1 MRKLSHLGALRVFEA
16 AARRL
21 SFKKAAAELHVTP
34 AAVSHQI
41 KLLEEALGTSL
52 FERGTRK
59 VRLTAAG
66 HRLYPTL
73 RDGFDSFERAI
84 DAVKRSHEA
93 KTATLSSTVAF
104 IAKRVAP
111 RVGSFTESFPE
122 WTLRLDATNKV
133 VDLDAEADAAIRY
146 GTGEYRDLI
155 VETLFQDVFAPV
167 CTPTLAA
174 AAREDLRQV
183 PLIHFEWGQAAR
195 DHELAPVWR
204 NWLNR
209 AGRHDVDSQAGLS
222 FTDEIHAV
230 QATIAGQGIGLLSLT
245 LVAEE
250 LASGTLVQP
259 FELTLE
265 SYKYSLVYSQRAA
278 ERPATRVLR
287 EWVRSQF
294 GGGLSLFPRQSS

>member
-1 MRKLSHLGALRVFEA
+1 MRKLPPLGALRVFEA

-21 SFKKAAAELHVTP
+21 SFKEAGEELHVTP

-41 KLLEEALGTSL
+41 KLLEEALDTPL
-52 FERGTRK
+52 FERGTRQ

-66 HRLYPTL
+66 HQLYPAL
-73 RDGFDSFERAI
+73 RDGFDSFERAV
-84 DAVKRSHEA
+84 DAVRRSRGA

-111 RVGSFTESFPE
+111 RVGSFREAFPE
-122 WTLRLDATNKV
+122 WTLRLDATNKI
-133 VDLDAEADAAIRY
+133 VDLDTEADAAIRY
-146 GTGEYRDLI
+146 GDGNYRDL
-155 VETLFQDVFAPV
+155 VAETLFQDLFAPV
-167 CTPTLAA
+167 CTPAIAA
-174 AAREDLRQV
+174 AAKKDLRQV
-183 PLIHFEWGQAAR
+183 TLIHFEWGQAAR

-204 NWLNR
+204 HWLR
-209 AGRHDVDSQAGLS
+209 KAGRDDIDAEAGLS

-250 LASGTLVQP
+250 LETGVLVQP
-259 FELTLE
+259 FELSLE
-265 SYKYSLVYSQRAA
+265 SFKYSLVYSERAA

-287 EWVRSQF
+287 DWVRGEF
-294 GGGLSLFPRQSS
+294 GK